1 MAVTLFGNDAPL
13 HDRLAGE
20 AGSFAAAL
28 AQLAAAEEVHV
39 PVRRANAF
47 HLAAIIDLA
56 CRRRGVDYAIEPFD
70 PHPATTLAQRFADHL
85 VWLRNQGRRCR
96 VKLIEDDL
104 LLMPLLEHISE
115 RAAAGNETDLLRL
128 LGVLCDTAL
137 IGPHWFVFEVINRC
151 NARCHY
157 CNIHAPCRQPGRD
170 FLDTVLPFKQFT
182 ATVDELARLGA
193 DGVTV
198 LANGE
203 PMLHPDFVRMIVYAR
218 KKGLRVNFFTNG
230 LLLDEEAAQAIVVAG
245 PEEMFC
251 TVSAATSETYAR
263 LHHAVGEM
271 EWRELMDN
279 LRRFFA
285 LREAADTPHP
295 EAWMVNVICRTN
307 AYELLAM
314 ADLAA
319 ELGFDGL
326 RPQLLRVDEYN
337 RGLALTEHDVAWLQ
351 ASLPNLIQRC
361 RDLGLKL
368 WDAYPHQVQHC
379 DNNPDEW
386 SGDEFVDHG
395 CFIGW
400 ALGLAKS
407 NGDLSF
413 CCTVKPV
420 ANLSEGPFGQ
430 LWTGGLYHQARLAAK
445 DLRRAGLLP
454 MRDGQP
460 LYTDYCHH
468 CDNHDINRRLH
479 EQMTAYDLWRYLD

>member
-1 MAVTLFGNDAPL
+1 MAVMLLGHDAQL
-13 HDRLAGE
+13 HDRLAGK
-20 AGSFAAAL
+20 AGSFAAIAEK
-28 AQLAAAEEVHV
+28 LAAADEVHV
-39 PVRRANAF
+39 SVRRGNAF
-47 HLAAIIDLA
+47 HLAAIVDLA
-56 CRRRGVDYAIEPFD
+56 CRRRGVDYDIEPFD

-85 VWLRNQGRRCR
+85 VWLRNLGRRRR

-104 LLMPLLEHISE
+104 LLMPLLEHVSE
-115 RAAAGNETDLLRL
+115 RATPANETDLLRL
-128 LGVLCDTAL
+128 LGVLCDSVL

-157 CNIHAPCRQPGRD
+157 CNIHAPSRRPGRD
-170 FLDTVLPFKQFT
+170 FLDTMLPFEQY
-182 ATVDELARLGA
+182 AVTVDALTRLGT

-218 KKGLRVNFFTNG
+218 EQGLRVNFFTNG
-230 LLLDEEAAQAIVVAG
+230 LLLDEEKARAIITAG

-251 TVSAATSETYAR
+251 TISAATPDTYAR
-263 LHHAVGEM
+263 LHEDIGEK
-271 EWRELMDN
+271 EWMQLLDN

-285 LREAADTPHP
+285 LRHEADSPQP
-295 EAWMVNVICRTN
+295 EAWMVNVICHTN
-307 AYELLAM
+307 AYELPAM
-314 ADLAA
+314 AELAA

-326 RPQLLRVDEYN
+326 RPQLLRVDEHN
-337 RGLALTEHDVAWLQ
+337 RGLALTDDDASWLR
-351 ASLPNLIQRC
+351 AGLPQLIERC
-361 RDLGLKL
+361 CDLNLKL
-368 WDAYPHQVQHC
+368 WDAYPFQVQHSQE
-379 DNNPDEW
+379 NPDTW
-386 SGDEFVDHG
+386 SGDVFVNEG

-407 NGDLSF
+407 NADLSF

-420 ANLSEGPFGQ
+420 ANLTEGPFAE

-445 DLRRAGLLP
+445 DLRRAGSLL
-454 MRDGQP
+454 MRDGKP

-479 EQMTAYDLWRYLD
+479 EQMTAYDLWRYLE